1 MASKLFGTKI
11 YLLALILSLL
21 QVSKSNGFT
30 GPSESDMP
38 SIITVEGKSIP
49 LQSLKNPIK
58 KSEQILLEGS
68 KIYITNCALCHGD
81 LLDGK
86 GLYGQSF
93 NPPPANFLH
102 PKSILSR
109 PQSYSYWRI
118 IKGGRGMPESYN
130 PWDSAMPAWEKV
142 LKEDEV
148 WKVIH
153 YIYSKAEEISKPSIQ
168 NISTPSIKNGQ
179 KLYEDNCS
187 ICHGDD
193 GGGDGPG
200 AKISSPFPRNFI
212 KGHIKFRSTP
222 FGKIPTDEDLFKAIT
237 NGSNG
242 TTMPSWKHLSEN
254 DRHSLVLYLK
264 SLSKKF
270 SRFVKKRKTHKIVV
284 VPEPPNFTLQS
295 LNRGEKLFLQNCS
308 ACHGLKGRSD
318 GTSTKKVVSI
328 ETDSIWPRN
337 LSKPWK
343 FRRGDTRKDIFL
355 TLRTGLSLSAMPMF
369 SSRIFKDEQIWD
381 LVHYVQTLAPSHKPT
396 TNPILKVKKIDGDLP
411 GNPKDSL
418 WKTTSSNFYPL
429 GGQIIESKKVIYPII
444 DNVVVKALHN
454 NKEIAFYLHWDDPTV
469 DPVLKSFISV
479 KESPAPPLPE
489 HLQVEESQEVTTEE
503 PPKPQKF
510 PDSIAIQF
518 PVSVDD
524 DSQKP
529 YFLNGDTEHPVN
541 LWKWSSHPM
550 KALEINATG
559 INNQK
564 IQKKQNLVSQASFEF
579 GRYYLTIKR
588 PLTTME
594 KDDLQ
599 FRSGQIIPIAF
610 NAWNGSAGETGSQ
623 KVVSSWYNLILE

>member
-58 KSEQILLEGS
+58 KSEQTLAEGS

-86 GLYGQSF
+86 GLYSQSF

-109 PQSYSYWRI
+109 SQSYSYWRI

-187 ICHGDD
+187 ICHGDN

-270 SRFVKKRKTHKIVV
+270 F
-284 VPEPPNFTLQS
+284 
-295 LNRGEKLFLQNCS
+295 
-308 ACHGLKGRSD
+308 
-318 GTSTKKVVSI
+318 
-328 ETDSIWPRN
+328 
-337 LSKPWK
+337 
-343 FRRGDTRKDIFL
+343 
-355 TLRTGLSLSAMPMF
+355 
-369 SSRIFKDEQIWD
+369 
-381 LVHYVQTLAPSHKPT
+381 
-396 TNPILKVKKIDGDLP
+396 
-411 GNPKDSL
+411 
-418 WKTTSSNFYPL
+418 
-429 GGQIIESKKVIYPII
+429 
-444 DNVVVKALHN
+444 
-454 NKEIAFYLHWDDPTV
+454 
-469 DPVLKSFISV
+469 
-479 KESPAPPLPE
+479 
-489 HLQVEESQEVTTEE
+489 
-503 PPKPQKF
+503 
-510 PDSIAIQF
+510 
-518 PVSVDD
+518 
-524 DSQKP
+524 
-529 YFLNGDTEHPVN
+529 
-541 LWKWSSHPM
+541 
-550 KALEINATG
+550 
-559 INNQK
+559 
-564 IQKKQNLVSQASFEF
+564 
-579 GRYYLTIKR
+579 
-588 PLTTME
+588 
-594 KDDLQ
+594 
-599 FRSGQIIPIAF
+599 
-610 NAWNGSAGETGSQ
+610 
-623 KVVSSWYNLILE
+623 